1 VNHYI
6 ARRLLHTL
14 PILWGVATAVFLML
28 QLLPGDPVA
37 VMLSESGGNAETM
50 RRLRTQ
56 LGLDDPIYVQYA
68 RFLGNA
74 IRGDFGNSIFQN
86 RSVMTI
92 IGEQLP
98 ATIELTVASMSV
110 AILLGVVFGSLAA
123 IRQNS
128 WIDRVCMLLA
138 TLGVAMPSYWL
149 ALLGIFFFS
158 LTLGWLP
165 ATGQG
170 GFERLILPAAVLG
183 LGSAAAIARLV
194 RSSLLE
200 VLRQDFIRTAW
211 AKGLRERRVVSGH
224 ALRNALIPVVTVI
237 GLQFGWMLGGT
248 VITETIFSRQGIG
261 RLAVT
266 AIFAKD
272 FPLVQGT
279 VLLSATVYVLVNL
292 VVDLSYAVLD
302 PRITYE

>member
-1 VNHYI
+1 VNSYV
-6 ARRLLHTL
+6 ARRLLHTI

-37 VMLSESGGNAETM
+37 VMLAESGGSVETM
-50 RRLRTQ
+50 QRLRRQ
-56 LGLDDPIYVQYA
+56 LGLDDPIYVQYL

-74 IRGDFGNSIFQN
+74 VRGDFGNSIFQN

-98 ATIELTVASMSV
+98 ATIELTLASM
-110 AILLGVVFGSLAA
+110 AIAVLVGVTFGSLAA

-128 WIDRVCMLLA
+128 WVDRLCMLLA
-138 TLGVAMPSYWL
+138 TVGVAMPSYWL

-170 GFERLILPAAVLG
+170 GLERLVLPAAVLG

-200 VLRQDFIRTAW
+200 VLRQDYIRTAW
-211 AKGLRERRVVSGH
+211 AKGLRERGVVSRH

-237 GLQFGWMLGGT
+237 GLQFGFMLGGT
-248 VITETIFSRQGIG
+248 VITETIFSRQGLG

-279 VLLSATVYVLVNL
+279 VLLSAAVYVVVNL
-292 VVDLSYAVLD
+292 IVDLSYAVLD